1 MSLWPPHA
9 DSSGDL
15 SVLLPWDLFGDGAV
29 GSTGWK
35 ELLPA
40 DDAAPTLWSAA
51 EPVDAHERDAIAGDA
66 FYKAPD
72 ADRAVP
78 SWPPTDGAGVLAGA
92 VATAAE
98 EPHWGAPPVVGDKQV
113 VPSLSVAAA
122 AAATVDDAAVVAA
135 IEDLWAPALG
145 SWEATDSDRTAD
157 PRGDLLGLSGTS
169 AVTSADGG
177 MLGGGG
183 LWELPAEG
191 GVAAKDAGS
200 FALSLVPDTPPTA
213 VSTTALPHRASPP
226 RVAPSPPPTN
236 ADAVGAVATRQSL
249 EANPPAAAA
258 AATPTVPTR
267 ADAVAT
273 ASVADAVKAGTVD
286 RVATRLPLPPYA
298 PPATARGSAEGV
310 SPPEWFPSRLPT
322 STIRRAVALTAS
334 ALMFA
339 GRSRQRAA
347 ASATVAAAAAAAA
360 AAPAPTAAA
369 SVARGW
375 WAATGAVPPPL
386 PSPPTAAPPGAAAPV
401 AAAPPAPSLAGVPLP
416 VARRGVTKRRCANG
430 RFTRAP

>member
-183 LWELPAEG
+183 
-191 GVAAKDAGS
+191 
-200 FALSLVPDTPPTA
+200 
-213 VSTTALPHRASPP
+213 
-226 RVAPSPPPTN
+226 
-236 ADAVGAVATRQSL
+236 AVGAPCRGGCGRQGRRVVRLVA
-249 EANPPAAAA
+249 
-258 AATPTVPTR
+258 
-267 ADAVAT
+267 
-273 ASVADAVKAGTVD
+273 
-286 RVATRLPLPPYA
+286 
-298 PPATARGSAEGV
+298 
-310 SPPEWFPSRLPT
+310 
-322 STIRRAVALTAS
+322 
-334 ALMFA
+334 
-339 GRSRQRAA
+339 
-347 ASATVAAAAAAAA
+347 
-360 AAPAPTAAA
+360 
-369 SVARGW
+369 
-375 WAATGAVPPPL
+375 GA
-386 PSPPTAAPPGAAAPV
+386 
-401 AAAPPAPSLAGVPLP
+401 
-416 VARRGVTKRRCANG
+416 
-430 RFTRAP
+430 